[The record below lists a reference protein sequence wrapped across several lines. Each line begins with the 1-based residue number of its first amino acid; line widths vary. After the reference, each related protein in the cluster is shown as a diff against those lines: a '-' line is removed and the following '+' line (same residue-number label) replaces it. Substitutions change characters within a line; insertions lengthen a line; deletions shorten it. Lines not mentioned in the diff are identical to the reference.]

1 MFSLKKRGLLPVLV
15 LTLAAGLQAAP
26 KLRLVSTTVG
36 PVSVNTGASPAQQT
50 VEAYNAGDGSLG
62 LAVSTSANW
71 LTAALGAPRP
81 CSLREGQCT
90 PINISFNTASQARG
104 TYTGFVTVSDPNA
117 LDAPQTISVT
127 VNVGGAI
134 PDSVNLYVAPNGSAD
149 QLRFTTNSLLRSTA
163 NTQSGGPW
171 LSLALEGSG
180 SFRFQFPY
188 RIQAQ
193 HLEGMAE
200 GTYNGTLAVIDS
212 AVTQENKTVNVTLR
226 VTSQP
231 IARPSQSLVGFK
243 MAAGAAKQTV
253 PVLIS
258 NGGLGDLTVSG
269 VTATTASGGNWL
281 TAETAPNGIVNVS
294 ADVNG
299 VAAGSYRGTVT
310 VNSNAA
316 NGALAIPVNLEVVA
330 AGPPQG
336 VYGGVLNSANFD
348 DGFAPGSV
356 VAIFGEQFT
365 NAAPVSATAVPL
377 QTTLGGVRVLVND
390 VAAPVFFSSY
400 NQVNFQIPYET
411 VPGEAIVR
419 VEREGTRGNPLAI
432 NVNARAPRIIQ
443 VGNYGVIVNQDGSLP
458 MPGGRPARPGQVIT
472 IYAVGLGAT
481 SPAVGTGEGAP
492 AAEPLARVTSPPRVI
507 LGNAFQGAEV
517 LQPIFVGLT
526 PGLVGLYQVNVIL
539 PAETPTGD
547 VFISLEGDDYR
558 SNVVLLQIQE

>member
-1 MFSLKKRGLLPVLV
+1 MFTLKKRGLLPVLA

-26 KLRLVSTTVG
+26 KLRLTATTVG
-36 PVSVNTGASPAQQT
+36 PVSVNTGASPAQRT
-50 VEAYNAGDGSLG
+50 VEAYNAGDGTLG
-62 LAVSTSANW
+62 LAVSASASW
-71 LTAALGAPRP
+71 LSAALGGARP
-81 CSLREGQCT
+81 CALQEGQCI
-90 PINISFNTASQARG
+90 PINISFNTAALARG
-104 TYTGFVTVSDPNA
+104 TYTGFITVSDPNA

-127 VNVGGAI
+127 VNAGGAI
-134 PDSVNLYVAPNGSAD
+134 PDSLDLYVAPNGSSD
-149 QLRFTTNSLLRSTA
+149 QLRFSTNSLLRSTA

-200 GTYNGTLAVIDS
+200 GAYNGTLQVIDS
-212 AVTQENKTVNVTLR
+212 AVTQENKTVNVRLQ

-231 IARPSQSLVGFK
+231 IARASQTTVGFK
-243 MAAGAAKQTV
+243 IAAGAARQTV

-258 NGGLGDLTVSG
+258 NGGLGNLTVSG
-269 VTATTASGGNWL
+269 VTAAAATGGNWL
-281 TAETAPNGIVNVS
+281 TAETAPNGIVNIS
-294 ADVNG
+294 ADVSG

-310 VNSNAA
+310 VNSNAV
-316 NGALAIPVNLEVVA
+316 NGALAIPVSLDVVA
-330 AGPPQG
+330 AGPPLG
-336 VYGGVLNSANFD
+336 VYGGVLNSGNFD
-348 DGFAPGSV
+348 AGVAPGSV

-365 NAAPVSATAVPL
+365 NAAPASATAIPL

-390 VAAPVFFSSY
+390 VAAPVYFASY

-411 VPGEAIVR
+411 VPGEATVR

-432 NVNARAPRIIQ
+432 NVGARSPRIIQ
-443 VGNYGVIVNQDGSLP
+443 VGNYGVIVNQDGSLT
-458 MPGGRPARPGQVIT
+458 MPGGRPARAGQAIT

-481 SPAVGTGEGAP
+481 SPAVATGEGAP
-492 AAEPLARVTSPPRVI
+492 GAEPLARVTSPPRVI

-517 LQPIFVGLT
+517 LQPFFVGLT

-558 SNVVLLQIQE
+558 SNLVLLQIQE